1 LQIPIFKKAYPTK
14 SQAKKFRQTPAKIT
28 TMNKLLVITLLCTT
42 IATVSYAQPQ
52 GGGAMFQRRTPAE
65 RVAVIHQK
73 LDSAFKVDATKLAM
87 IDTALTVLYKK
98 QDARMQEIRDAMMNG
113 GERPDPEALRE
124 EMQKYNTAQEEILK
138 AVLTAEQFTIWKE
151 QIVPSMRPPRPAGGG
166 GGGGGNWRGG
176 NQ

>member
-1 LQIPIFKKAYPTK
+1 MKKPILF
-14 SQAKKFRQTPAKIT
+14 
-28 TMNKLLVITLLCTT
+28 VIL
-42 IATVSYAQPQ
+42 TVVISSFVYAQPQ
-52 GGGAMFQRRTPAE
+52 GGGMMMQRRTPAE
-65 RVAVIHQK
+65 RVATIHQK
-73 LDSAFKVDATKLAM
+73 LDSAFKLDATKMAL

-98 QDARMQEIRDAMMNG
+98 QDTRMMEIRDAMMNG

-151 QIVPSMRPPRPAGGG
+151 QIVPSMRPPRPNGGG

-176 NQ
+176 NR